1 MPLWQKFYAENPLAT
16 VPVTHLDLQGWGSD
30 SPVFAHVLG
39 SVQPKLI
46 IEVGTWKGA
55 SAVHMAKLAPEA
67 EILCID
73 TWLGS
78 AEMWDYPDL
87 KRQHGYPQFY
97 YTFASNVVHYVGRER
112 ICPMALPSSV
122 AATVLKRR
130 GILADVIYIDGSH
143 EYADVKRDIE
153 DYWPLVRP
161 GGILF
166 GDDYGHPEVYQAV
179 QDTLHDVRA
188 MWEKFIVVKN

>member
-16 VPVTHLDLQGWGSD
+16 LQVSEIDPQGWNSD
-30 SPVFAHVLG
+30 SPAFAHVLNT
-39 SVQPKLI
+39 VKPRLI
-46 IEVGTWKGA
+46 IEVGSWKGA
-55 SAVHMAKLAPEA
+55 SAIHMAKLAPQA

-87 KRQHGYPQFY
+87 KRHHGFPQVY
-97 YTFASNVVHYVGRER
+97 YTFASNVVHFVGRER
-112 ICPMALPSSV
+112 ICPLPLSSTA
-122 AATVLKRR
+122 AATLLKRR
-130 GILADVIYIDGSH
+130 GVLADVVYIDGAH
-143 EYADVKRDIE
+143 EYVDVRRDIE
-153 DYWPLVRP
+153 EYWPLVRP

-179 QDTLHDVRA
+179 QDTLHDVRV
-188 MWEKFIVVKN
+188 MWEKFVVIKD